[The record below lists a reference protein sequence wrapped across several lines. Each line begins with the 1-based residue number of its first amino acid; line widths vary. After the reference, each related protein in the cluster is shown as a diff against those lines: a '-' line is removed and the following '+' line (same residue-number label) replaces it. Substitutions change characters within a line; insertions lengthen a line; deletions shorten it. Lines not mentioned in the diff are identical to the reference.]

1 MPGRE
6 GNDMS
11 YEELTVSAFHRQV
24 RARTMASAD
33 LVRWYLQRITD
44 IDTGGAQL
52 GAVVTVNPDA
62 LGDAEALDAAF
73 AATGEFSGPLHGV
86 PVLVKDQA
94 ETAGIATAFGSALF
108 ADYVPATDATVVARL
123 RAAGAVIL
131 AKTTMCDFAAG
142 WFSFSSRSDH
152 TKNPYALDREIGG
165 SSAGTAAGVA
175 ANLGL
180 LGVAEDTGGSV
191 RVPGSFAN
199 LFGLRPTTGLVSR
212 NGFSPLVHFQDTPGP
227 LGRTAADVAALLDV
241 MAGYDPADPFTAV
254 AARATG
260 PGSYVESLY
269 GASLSGARV
278 GVLEDAF
285 GAHPESGVVNDVVRA
300 AVEQLSTAGA
310 EVVDGLELGGLS
322 EWVSGT
328 SLYSTQSREDLTT
341 FLAARPAAP
350 VHSFDE
356 IYASGVFHPLTDLVH
371 DIAVGPREAAD
382 APGYHR
388 MRLRQEEFRRALL
401 QVMARADVDALV
413 YPTVQVPPPTRQ
425 ELADRRWTALTFPT
439 NTVIASQSAM
449 PAMTVPAGMT
459 PDGLPVGMEI
469 LGRAFAETHLLR
481 FARAWEE
488 HAQPRRA
495 PVLPAVA
502 AGAAR

>member
-1 MPGRE
+1 
-6 GNDMS
+6 MS
-11 YEELTVSAFHRQV
+11 YEELTVAEFHRQV
-24 RARTMASAD
+24 RAGTATSVD
-33 LVRWYLQRITD
+33 LVRWYLQRIAD
-44 IDTGGAQL
+44 IDVGGVGL
-52 GAVVTVNPDA
+52 GSVVTLNPDA
-62 LGDAEALDAAF
+62 LADAEALDDAYAR
-73 AATGEFSGPLHGV
+73 TGEFRGPLHGV

-123 RAAGAVIL
+123 RDAGAVIL

-212 NGFSPLVHFQDTPGP
+212 SGFSPLVHFQDTPGP
-227 LGRTAADVAALLDV
+227 LGRTVADVAALLDV
-241 MAGYDPADPFTAV
+241 MVGYDPADPFTAV
-254 AARATG
+254 AARRAG
-260 PGSYVESLY
+260 PGSYVDALA

-285 GAHPESGVVNDVVRA
+285 GAHPESGAVNDVVRT
-300 AVEQLSTAGA
+300 AVEELRIAGA
-310 EVVDGLELGGLS
+310 QVVDGLELGGLKG
-322 EWVSGT
+322 WIAGT

-341 FLAARPAAP
+341 FLAARPDAP

-356 IYASGVFHPLTDLVH
+356 VFDSGVFHPLTDLMQ
-371 DIAVGPREAAD
+371 DIAAGPRHAAD

-388 MRLRQEEFRRALL
+388 MRLRQEELRRALL
-401 QVMARADVDALV
+401 DVMARADVDVLV
-413 YPTVQVPPPTRQ
+413 FPTVQVPPPTRQ

-449 PAMTVPAGMT
+449 SAMTVPAGST
-459 PDGLPVGMEI
+459 TDGLPVGMEV
-469 LGRAFAETHLLR
+469 LGRPFAEAHLLR

-495 PVLPAVA
+495 PVLPAATVG
-502 AGAAR
+502 AGR